1 MPDLSETLISARR
14 MGGAE
19 VDMMLARILHEG
31 NEAQGK
37 SGKQG

>member
-19 VDMMLARILHEG
+19 VGMILARRLHER

-37 SGKQG
+37 YGKQG